1 MKRNSQENPQ
11 TPAEFAK
18 EHWKEIAAVSGTL
31 AGAVILLM
39 IRYHKKRKAEAG
51 DLSEDRE
58 LDVYEE
64 EASGG
69 NHDTPMLLETGV
81 PVAKHIPDADALSEE
96 LAGGLKG
103 KARDFMRTLGHLK
116 HSK

>member
-1 MKRNSQENPQ
+1 MKRRTSENTQ

-18 EHWKEIAAVSGTL
+18 DHWKEIAAVSGTL

-39 IRYHKKRKAEAG
+39 IRYHKKRKAESG
-51 DLSEDRE
+51 DDSQDRE

-64 EASGG
+64 EATGG

-81 PVAKHIPDADALSEE
+81 PVAKHIPDSDTLSEE
-96 LAGGLKG
+96 LASGLRG
-103 KARDFMRTLGHLK
+103 KARQFMKTLGHLK